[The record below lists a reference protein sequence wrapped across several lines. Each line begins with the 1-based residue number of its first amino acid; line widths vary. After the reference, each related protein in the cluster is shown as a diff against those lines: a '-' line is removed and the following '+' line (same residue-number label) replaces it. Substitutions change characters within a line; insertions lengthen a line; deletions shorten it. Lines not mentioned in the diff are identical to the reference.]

1 MIKAGIQNR
10 WISVIVYSLFG
21 AWMLSFVYEGQI
33 LYALLG
39 SYSFDATYLM
49 FGVIFSIALGM
60 FLCGFIVKT
69 QAKARKCMLVCTIAG
84 LMGSM
89 VFFFQASFLWIVAL
103 PSIAFF
109 VGLWNGCW
117 GYFYKACS
125 LPNQRMRTVAAS
137 MAGSTTL
144 MIGLNMLAI
153 HLRAWI
159 GLLLAMLCLATSLYF
174 TVQLPKEST
183 ENETL
188 PPDSLSRISVRKPLT
203 LLCLFILTITLTS
216 GLMFQVITPAFA
228 HLTILTS
235 WYWAVPYI
243 VAIIVVARLPKTINH
258 GYVLYVALA
267 MIGFGFL
274 MFMLL
279 DHSAGS
285 YLIVNTL
292 LLGTFGIMDL
302 FWWSIL
308 GEMLDYH
315 KNPSRVFGIG
325 LAVNVVGV
333 LFGEL
338 ISKILSFAGVDNTPT
353 IVSFGAVCVAVMVL
367 PILQKNFSV
376 VLKSNSFFYSLE
388 TMPPEKQKATVE
400 SFLHASELTER
411 EQEITLLLLK
421 GYTHHMIASELFIS
435 ESTVKTHMQ
444 NIYYKYGVHNK
455 TDLIYKLT
463 K

>member
-1 MIKAGIQNR
+1 
-10 WISVIVYSLFG
+10 
-21 AWMLSFVYEGQI
+21 MLSFVYEGQI

-39 SYSFDATYLM
+39 CYSFEAAYLM
-49 FGVIFSIALGM
+49 FGVICLIALGM
-60 FLCGFIVKT
+60 FLCGFIIKT
-69 QAKARKCMLVCTIAG
+69 QTNARKCMFVCTITG
-84 LMGSM
+84 LIGSTA
-89 VFFFQASFLWIVAL
+89 FFFQASFLWIVAL
-103 PSIAFF
+103 LCIAFC

-117 GYFYKACS
+117 GFFYKACS
-125 LPNQRMRTVAAS
+125 LSNQRMRTVAAS

-144 MIGLNMLAI
+144 MIGLNMAAI
-153 HLRAWI
+153 HLRPWI
-159 GLLLAMLCLATSLYF
+159 GLFLAMLCLAASLYF
-174 TVQLPKEST
+174 TVRLPKEST

-188 PPDSLSRISVRKPLT
+188 SPDSLSRLSVRKPLT

-216 GLMFQVITPAFA
+216 GLMFQVVNPAFA

-235 WYWAVPYI
+235 WFWAVPYI

-279 DHSAGS
+279 DYSAGS

-292 LLGTFGIMDL
+292 LLGAFGIMDL

-315 KNPSRVFGIG
+315 QNPSRIFGIG
-325 LAVNVVGV
+325 LAVNVTGV
-333 LFGEL
+333 LFGEI
-338 ISKILSFAGVDNTPT
+338 ISNILSFAGIDNTPT
-353 IVSFGAVCVAVMVL
+353 IVSFGAVCIAVMVL

-388 TMPPEKQKATVE
+388 TMQPEKQKAKVE
-400 SFLHASELTER
+400 SFLLISDLTER
-411 EQEITLLLLK
+411 EREITSLLLK
-421 GYTHHMIASELFIS
+421 GYTQHMIASELFVS
-435 ESTVKTHMQ
+435 ESTVKTHIQ
-444 NIYYKYGVHNK
+444 NIYYKYDVHNK
-455 TDLIYKLT
+455 TELIYKLP